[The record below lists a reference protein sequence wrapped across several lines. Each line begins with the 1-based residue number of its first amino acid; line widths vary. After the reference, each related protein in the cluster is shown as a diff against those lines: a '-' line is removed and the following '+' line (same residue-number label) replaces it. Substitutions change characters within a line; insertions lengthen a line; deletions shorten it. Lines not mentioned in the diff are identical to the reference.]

1 MFTFKKKT
9 KESDI
14 VFNTS
19 KESNNSKGK
28 RRSNR
33 SEKTKKST
41 DDSLYIQSQYQ
52 LMWKKFKK
60 HKLAVVA
67 LFLLAILFLL
77 GIFSE
82 FFAPQDMSKR
92 STSAISIAPT
102 KIHFVDEEGDF
113 SIRPFVYGKKQEE
126 DPVTWK
132 KYYTDD
138 PSDKHYLSF
147 FYHGDPY
154 KMWGLIESDIHF
166 FGTPDEN
173 VFYLF
178 GTDTSGRDI
187 FSRVLSGLRISLST
201 GLVGVFFTFI
211 LGCVIGGISGYYGG
225 LADIIIQ
232 RIIEFLMSMPSI
244 PLWMALAAAFPSNWS
259 SLKTYFAI
267 TIILSLISWTSLARV
282 VRGKILELRYE
293 DFVIAAK
300 VGGATDVYVIR
311 KHLLPS
317 FSSYLIVNAT
327 LAIPNMILAE
337 TSLSFLGIGLTA
349 PIVSL
354 GVLLQD
360 AQSIN
365 TISLYPWMMI
375 PGIFVIIAVLA
386 FNFVGDGLRDAA
398 DPYK

>member
-1 MFTFKKKT
+1 MITWNKNKK
-9 KESDI
+9 
-14 VFNTS
+14 NQLS
-19 KESNNSKGK
+19 KQ
-28 RRSNR
+28 
-33 SEKTKKST
+33 
-41 DDSLYIQSQYQ
+41 DSYYMQTQWQ
-52 LMWKKFKK
+52 LMWRKFKK
-60 HKLAVVA
+60 HKLALTA
-67 LFLLAILFLL
+67 LTLLCIMYIL

-82 FFAPQDMSKR
+82 FFAPQDMAKR
-92 STSAISIAPT
+92 STAAISISPT
-102 KIHFVDEEGDF
+102 RIHFIDEEGQF
-113 SIRPFVYGKKQEE
+113 SLRPFVYGLKQEE

-132 KYYTDD
+132 KYYKENTEE
-138 PSDKHYLSF
+138 KHYLSF

-154 KMWGLIESDIHF
+154 KMWGLIQSDIHF

-173 VFYLF
+173 VYFLF

-187 FSRVLSGLRISLST
+187 FSRVLGALRISLTT
-201 GLVGVFFTFI
+201 GLIGVFFTFI
-211 LGCVIGGISGYYGG
+211 FGCIIGGISGYYGG
-225 LADIIIQ
+225 VIDTVIQ
-232 RIIEFLMSMPSI
+232 RIIEFLMSMPNI

-267 TIILSLISWTSLARV
+267 TIILSLISWTGLARI
-282 VRGKILELRYE
+282 VRGKILELRNE
-293 DFVIAAK
+293 DFVVAAK
-300 VGGATDVYVIR
+300 VGGATDAYLIR
-311 KHLLPS
+311 RHLLPS

-337 TSLSFLGIGLTA
+337 TSLSFLGIGLTP

-375 PGIFVIIAVLA
+375 PGIFVVIAVLA